1 MIFLP
6 DKDNN
11 STGIAGKIAITF
23 FLLIFLAAGLLG
35 TVFIGREAWNTIR
48 SYTWTKTEFT
58 SLSSEIK
65 EDEEGYSLIINY
77 KYDFRGQSYSGQYK
91 KTSVTDY
98 YSVKTEAD
106 KYNTG
111 LKGICYVNPSYPS
124 SSILKHNSLCF
135 LPFIFIPFAFVLVAF
150 FIIYSLWTGDKGRT
164 NSEPVQAISKKSGPS
179 YGNIAGALFFSIFFI
194 AGIVATYYMTYKPLV
209 KFIDAQSWTETPCR
223 VLSSRIVTHEGD
235 ESTTYS
241 ADVLYV
247 YNVKGIEYKS
257 NRYRYFSS
265 SGSYKGADRL
275 KDKYPPVS
283 ETVCYV
289 NPSNP
294 GEATLKRNFTTGMLV
309 YFLPALFILV
319 GAGGIYGFLKKDNEI
334 SALKLS
340 SGGAGYE
347 INKEWVKKYDVK
359 KYIELKPKVS
369 RKVNFIGLLIF
380 ALLWNGIISIPVIE
394 VIEGFKKVSILS
406 CFAIGII
413 PFVLIGLLLAGSC
426 IYYFLKLFNPVP
438 ELVLSCHPL
447 VPGEAAELSWITGT
461 GAGAVKKYRIYIE
474 GREEVKYDDSNEHH
488 TFRTINLTET
498 ENLYEIEKG
507 SVSFTLP
514 EDTIHSFESE
524 HNKIAWSLHLVG
536 KMKYWIDIHE
546 EFSLTVLPK
555 NMLYNG

>member
-1 MIFLP
+1 
-6 DKDNN
+6 
-11 STGIAGKIAITF
+11 
-23 FLLIFLAAGLLG
+23 
-35 TVFIGREAWNTIR
+35 
-48 SYTWTKTEFT
+48 
-58 SLSSEIK
+58 
-65 EDEEGYSLIINY
+65 
-77 KYDFRGQSYSGQYK
+77 
-91 KTSVTDY
+91 
-98 YSVKTEAD
+98 
-106 KYNTG
+106 
-111 LKGICYVNPSYPS
+111 
-124 SSILKHNSLCF
+124 
-135 LPFIFIPFAFVLVAF
+135 
-150 FIIYSLWTGDKGRT
+150 
-164 NSEPVQAISKKSGPS
+164 VQAISKKSGGPS
-179 YGNIAGALFFSIFFI
+179 GKMIGAFFFGIFFI
-194 AGIVATYYMTYKPLV
+194 AGIIATYYLTYKPLV
-209 KFIDAQSWTETPCR
+209 KLIDAQSWTETPCR
-223 VLSSRIVTHEGD
+223 VISSRIVTHEGD

-241 ADVLYV
+241 ADILYV

-265 SGSYKGADRL
+265 TGSHRVATRL
-275 KDKYPPVS
+275 KDKYPPGR

-309 YFLPALFILV
+309 YFLPVLFALV
-319 GAGGIYGFLKKDNEI
+319 GAGGVYGFLKKDNEI
-334 SALKLS
+334 SSLKLS
-340 SGGAGYE
+340 SGGADYE

-380 ALLWNGIISIPVIE
+380 SILWNGIISFPVME
-394 VIEGFKKVSILS
+394 LTEGFKKISIFT

-426 IYYFLKLFNPVP
+426 IYYFLKLFNPLP
-438 ELVLSCHPL
+438 KLVLSCHPL

-461 GAGAVKKYRIYIE
+461 GAGAVKEYRIYIE
-474 GREEVKYDDSNEHH
+474 GREEVKYNDSDDHH
-488 TFRTINLTET
+488 TFRTINVTET

-546 EFSLTVLPK
+546 EFPITILPK